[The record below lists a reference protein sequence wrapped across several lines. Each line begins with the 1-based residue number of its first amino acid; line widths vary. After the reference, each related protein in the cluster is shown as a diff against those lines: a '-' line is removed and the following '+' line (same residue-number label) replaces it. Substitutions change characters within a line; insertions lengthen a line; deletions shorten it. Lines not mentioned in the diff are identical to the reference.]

1 MTTQKYGPQ
10 TPEIEAL
17 IAKIE
22 TISLDQ
28 ARALA
33 AAWDAAWNDALDA
46 AVRNAALAA
55 VRNAVRDAAWAV
67 ALDAAWDALDAA
79 WDALDAALAAAWAVA
94 SAAAWNA
101 AWDAVLALMVRD
113 LISGDQFDV
122 LYGPW
127 ASVMEAEK

>member
-1 MTTQKYGPQ
+1 M

-17 IAKIE
+17 IKKIGTVTTE
-22 TISLDQ
+22 E

-33 AAWDAAWNDALDA
+33 AAWNAWDAWDAWAAAWAAVRNDALDVALDAAWNDAWND
-46 AVRNAALAA
+46 
-55 VRNAVRDAAWAV
+55 AWA
-67 ALDAAWDALDAA
+67 
-79 WDALDAALAAAWAVA
+79 
-94 SAAAWNA
+94 A

-127 ASVMEAEK
+127 ASVMEVEG

>member
-1 MTTQKYGPQ
+1 M

-28 ARALA
+28 ARALDA
-33 AAWDAAWNDALDA
+33 AWDARDALAAAWNAAWDAAWDAAWA
-46 AVRNAALAA
+46 AVRNAALA
-55 VRNAVRDAAWAV
+55 V
-67 ALDAAWDALDAA
+67 ALDAARDALDAA
-79 WDALDAALAAAWAVA
+79 RND
-94 SAAAWNA
+94 AWNA
-101 AWDAVLALMVRD
+101 ALDAVLALMVRD

-127 ASVMEAEK
+127 ASVMEVEG

>member
-1 MTTQKYGPQ
+1 M

-28 ARALA
+28 ARALD
-33 AAWDAAWNDALDA
+33 AAWDAWDALAAAWNAAWAAAWA
-46 AVRNAALAA
+46 AVRNAALA
-55 VRNAVRDAAWAV
+55 V
-67 ALDAAWDALDAA
+67 ALDAARDALDAA
-79 WDALDAALAAAWAVA
+79 RND
-94 SAAAWNA
+94 AWNA
-101 AWDAVLALMVRD
+101 ALDAVLALMVRD

-127 ASVMEAEK
+127 ASVMEVEG